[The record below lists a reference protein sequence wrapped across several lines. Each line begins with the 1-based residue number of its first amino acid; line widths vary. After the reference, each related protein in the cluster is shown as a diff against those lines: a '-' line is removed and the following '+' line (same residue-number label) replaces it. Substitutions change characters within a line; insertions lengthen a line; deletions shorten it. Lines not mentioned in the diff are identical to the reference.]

1 MNLASVFVKHRR
13 LLVALAALGTVLCT
27 LATVPRCICGWDA
40 DAVFDGAGVTL
51 SPFAERVALARHY
64 YETGNSR
71 FDGQSAVA
79 IDQMTIMG
87 LSQIIQRH
95 PEQLRD
101 YLPPMQGTA
110 AHLADPQTLAYAT
123 QRYGHS
129 GLVSMGNAEGHAYLG
144 YINLGLGMLRAV
156 DPDTEYKALNDRLS
170 VQLAERLFSSPTG
183 LIETYPGET
192 WPPDVAAVA
201 GSIGLQSKLAGV
213 DRSADFA
220 RWKARFSA
228 CAIDKSG
235 YLVQRVRSGTCIPVD
250 APRGSGTAVAA
261 YFLSFAD
268 HDLSRQLHQALEE
281 RTLFGFSAIRE
292 YAPGFSGNGD
302 GNAGPMV
309 FGVSVGATGFALGSA
324 AANRDRALFR
334 RLYRTLDLFGVPA
347 GSPLGRGFAT
357 GGGLGDALLLA
368 MLSARPS

>member
-1 MNLASVFVKHRR
+1 MNLAAVLVKHRR
-13 LLVALAALGTVLCT
+13 LLAALGTVLFS
-27 LATVPRCICGWDA
+27 LATVPRCICGWEA
-40 DAVFDGAGVTL
+40 DAVFDGAQGAL
-51 SPFAERVALARHY
+51 SSLPDRVALTRHY

-79 IDQMTIMG
+79 IDQTTIMG

-101 YLPPMQGTA
+101 YLPAMQGTA
-110 AHLADPQTLAYAT
+110 VHLADPRTLAYAA

-129 GLVSMGNAEGHAYLG
+129 GLVSMGNGEGHAYLG

-156 DPDTEYKALNDRLS
+156 EPDTEYKALNDRLS
-170 VQLAERLFSSPTG
+170 AQLAERLFSSPTG

-201 GSIGLQSKLAGV
+201 GSIGLQSKLAGI

-220 RWKARFSA
+220 RWKARFTA
-228 CAIDKSG
+228 CAIDKTG

-268 HDLSRQLHQALEE
+268 RDLSLQLHQALEE
-281 RTLFGFSAIRE
+281 RTLFGFGAILE
-292 YAPGFSGNGD
+292 YANGFSGHGD